1 MSNTKNNISFF
12 LGANSAGGFV
22 SLYDTW
28 IDQKNTQAFYVIKGG
43 AGCGKSTLMKTVAHH
58 LLNMGYEVEYIFCSG
73 DPDSLD
79 GIRIPRKNVAM
90 VDGTAP
96 HRMDP
101 AYPGATGHYVDLGAG
116 YDREALFLKR
126 EEVIKATEAY
136 QSCYPLVYA
145 CLRMLQAKRLEAWA
159 PLRTEVVV
167 RNVEKCAKTFFA
179 DAQKKL
185 RTKTGQRYRRFL
197 GGLTCQGFYFLDQT
211 PTVLCKSGYVLQGE
225 NGLAPLL
232 LENLENGFLAAGY
245 TVVSCPDPIQPK
257 LLAHLLVPELELAF
271 VTGTVT

>member
-126 EEVIKATEAY
+126 
-136 QSCYPLVYA
+136 
-145 CLRMLQAKRLEAWA
+145 AKR
-159 PLRTEVVV
+159 
-167 RNVEKCAKTFFA
+167 
-179 DAQKKL
+179 
-185 RTKTGQRYRRFL
+185 
-197 GGLTCQGFYFLDQT
+197 
-211 PTVLCKSGYVLQGE
+211 
-225 NGLAPLL
+225 
-232 LENLENGFLAAGY
+232 
-245 TVVSCPDPIQPK
+245 
-257 LLAHLLVPELELAF
+257 
-271 VTGTVT
+271 

>member
-101 AYPGATGHYVDLGAG
+101 A
-116 YDREALFLKR
+116 
-126 EEVIKATEAY
+126 
-136 QSCYPLVYA
+136 
-145 CLRMLQAKRLEAWA
+145 
-159 PLRTEVVV
+159 
-167 RNVEKCAKTFFA
+167 
-179 DAQKKL
+179 
-185 RTKTGQRYRRFL
+185 
-197 GGLTCQGFYFLDQT
+197 
-211 PTVLCKSGYVLQGE
+211 
-225 NGLAPLL
+225 
-232 LENLENGFLAAGY
+232 
-245 TVVSCPDPIQPK
+245 
-257 LLAHLLVPELELAF
+257 
-271 VTGTVT
+271 

>member
-167 RNVEKCAKTFFA
+167 RNVEKCAKTPHKNWPALSAFS
-179 DAQKKL
+179 
-185 RTKTGQRYRRFL
+185 RRFNL
-197 GGLTCQGFYFLDQT
+197 
-211 PTVLCKSGYVLQGE
+211 PRVLFFRSNPYSAL
-225 NGLAPLL
+225 
-232 LENLENGFLAAGY
+232 
-245 TVVSCPDPIQPK
+245 
-257 LLAHLLVPELELAF
+257 
-271 VTGTVT
+271 